1 MKKTATKD
9 PKSAAKATPAKASVD
24 VQIES
29 VEEPEPSEPIN
40 DELKISK
47 TVDIAM
53 SSLGLMS
60 ALKGMGTVTMPT
72 VPEEERDDLDKR
84 SEDEENDDDDE
95 DLERAQVSTRG
106 LNKGLVRPDE
116 NFNNDDLEL
125 TQVTQVRLWDTVHGK
140 MIDAESDADYLNG
153 SPGPSSPEK
162 LSFPTSRPQIKNEL
176 RESVDSGQGKVD
188 ALLEE
193 EEDYE

>member
-1 MKKTATKD
+1 MMNND
-9 PKSAAKATPAKASVD
+9 IDHVGCCDSS
-24 VQIES
+24 
-29 VEEPEPSEPIN
+29 PSYQAEGGVV
-40 DELKISK
+40 LIS
-47 TVDIAM
+47 
-53 SSLGLMS
+53 
-60 ALKGMGTVTMPT
+60 
-72 VPEEERDDLDKR
+72 
-84 SEDEENDDDDE
+84 DDDE

-162 LSFPTSRPQIKNEL
+162 LSFPTSRPQSKNEL
-176 RESVDSGQGKVD
+176 RESVDSGQERVD
-188 ALLEE
+188 ALLEA
-193 EEDYE
+193 EEDYD